1 MNASAPLARTV
12 LTEHG
17 HALRW
22 ELRRNC
28 CLTPLQLGA
37 VFASTA
43 AVSLGI
49 GAVFW
54 WLGFAAVA
62 AFALAEVVGLALAL
76 LAYARHACDADTLTL
91 DDQGLF
97 IEQRCGQTTRRIALH
112 RAWARL
118 DGRRPRGAPVR
129 VCEGLQAVQVGAHVR
144 PALRDQFVGEL
155 ERALRCGP
163 QALRTAP
170 GQQRAGT

>member
-1 MNASAPLARTV
+1 MNPTGGPLARPV
-12 LTEHG
+12 DTENG
-17 HALRW
+17 RALQW

-28 CLTPLQLGA
+28 CLTPHQLGA
-37 VFASTA
+37 VFAGTA

-54 WLGFAAVA
+54 WLGFVAVA
-62 AFALAEVVGLALAL
+62 AFALAEVLCLGLAL

-91 DDQGLF
+91 DEQGLL
-97 IEQRCGQTTRRIALH
+97 IEQRRGLTTHRIALH

-118 DGRRPRGAPVR
+118 DGKRAQGAPVR
-129 VCEGLQAVQVGAHVR
+129 VCEGLQAIQVGVHVR

-155 ERALRCGP
+155 ERALRHGP
-163 QALRTAP
+163 QALRQGGP
-170 GQQRAGT
+170 SR